1 MENPS
6 ESGGTF
12 DASGAFHGSDEETA
26 TEKGVTPNKPSKDG
40 GNTLQKSASQQSI
53 TPSKKPAP
61 LSTSQSATNLI
72 KKSDDPPN
80 VPTMTVM
87 KDSVKEKREEKV
99 PPAVHE
105 HKHEEGKQKP
115 GERTDNKS
123 NNSATQSAVGKKIEK
138 HETAD
143 SSNSIGKKN
152 MQVNSNGLNKHEPI
166 THNNK

>member
-12 DASGAFHGSDEETA
+12 DASGAFHGSDEETP
-26 TEKGVTPNKPSKDG
+26 TEKGVTPNKSSKDA

-80 VPTMTVM
+80 VPTM
-87 KDSVKEKREEKV
+87 KDSVKEKREDKV
-99 PPAVHE
+99 PPVHE

-115 GERTDNKS
+115 ERTDNKS
-123 NNSATQSAVGKKIEK
+123 NNTTQSAVGKKIEK

-143 SSNSIGKKN
+143 GMGKKN

-166 THNNK
+166 TYNNK